1 MRQSALKKCPL
12 LRKVYL
18 LLCIREFLIESN
30 HVNVRNMG
38 RLFVKAQTLF
48 NTREHILVKNPAN
61 VKNVGRTL
69 VTDKLTVCQRFHIDT
84 DIWYYPNEMMVQNTT
99 LP

>member
-12 LRKVYL
+12 LRNVYL

-69 VTDKLTVCQRFHIDT
+69 VTDKLTVWNVGRPLLCMDNLL
-84 DIWYYPNEMMVQNTT
+84 DIRVFYW
-99 LP
+99 